1 MLNKMKLSTKLIGGF
16 VIVAI
21 LTLAVGVIGWYGA
34 STLSGNLETIGNNY
48 LKSIKYLGETKEGQ
62 TAMKAAERW
71 LLNPK
76 LTVSQ
81 RQDVYNEMSTS
92 WPEIDNSV
100 KLYLACGQDATEA
113 SLWKTAE
120 TLWDKWK
127 TCQVEFLKL
136 SEAYDGD
143 MSDANLNAMNDYTI
157 NVKGPAFSDAEKAL
171 QAVIDYNNQ
180 MAEKTS
186 AAANASATV
195 ITAVTIVG
203 MILGTAIALTLGIFL
218 SISITKPLLA
228 AVNGLNEGAQQV
240 ASASEQL
247 SASSQQLA
255 EGNAEQASSIEETS
269 STLEESASMVQQNSE
284 NTKQAAML
292 AGQTK
297 AFADKGNGE
306 MQEMM
311 SSMGEIKKS
320 SDQIAKII
328 KVIDEI
334 AFQTNILALNA
345 AVEAARAG
353 DAGMGFA
360 VVAEEVR
367 NLAQRSAQAAKDTA
381 AIIETNI
388 ELSEKGV
395 NVAKKVGESLSEITI
410 QAKKVNE
417 LMDEIA
423 AASQEQTQ
431 GIGQINKA
439 IAQME
444 KVTQM
449 SASSAEECASSSEE
463 LSAQALNLREIVQQL
478 VKLVNGRSEQELLS
492 QSGVNTGTGAYR
504 NAAAH
509 PVQAALH
516 SNEMHVIK
524 AIDSHGK
531 SASGANMPGHGPD
544 TGKPGKKT
552 YVVNPEEVIPLEH
565 DKKDF

>member
-1 MLNKMKLSTKLIGGF
+1 MLNNFKLSARLGLGFSIILILMIVMVGVVFISMNAIQDRLDKIVNENDYKLSLCNDMSQA
-16 VIVAI
+16 VHIVARVMRTI
-21 LTLAVGVIGWYGA
+21 AL
-34 STLSGNLETIGNNY
+34 LEDETDKQNEFKKIEEARQNY
-48 LKSIKYLGETKEGQ
+48 D
-62 TAMKAAERW
+62 TAW
-71 LLNPK
+71 
-76 LTVSQ
+76 
-81 RQDVYNEMSTS
+81 
-92 WPEIDNSV
+92 
-100 KLYLACGQDATEA
+100 
-113 SLWKTAE
+113 
-120 TLWDKWK
+120 
-127 TCQVEFLKL
+127 
-136 SEAYDGD
+136 
-143 MSDANLNAMNDYTI
+143 
-157 NVKGPAFSDAEKAL
+157 KAL
-171 QAVIDYNNQ
+171 QATAASEQAKVFRTNIDNAKTAARPLNDEVIQLAMANKAKEAIELLMDQAAPATQAWQDALDENIKFQKDNNQ
-180 MAEKTS
+180 KDADAAKS
-186 AAANASATV
+186 AYASTLLIMFSLAGV
-195 ITAVTIVG
+195 SLLAGIIIAVF
-203 MILGTAIALTLGIFL
+203 LTR
-218 SISITKPLLA
+218 SITRPINTIA
-228 AVNGLNEGAQQV
+228 GSLNEGAQQV

-284 NTKQAAML
+284 NTKQAALL
-292 AGQTK
+292 AGQAKTS
-297 AFADKGNGE
+297 ADKGNAE

-311 SSMGEIKKS
+311 KSMGEIKKS
-320 SDQIAKII
+320 SDQISKII

-395 NVAKKVGESLSEITI
+395 NAAKQVGDVLSEITV

-439 IAQME
+439 VSQME

-449 SASSAEECASSSEE
+449 NASSAEECASSSEE

-478 VKLVNGRSEQELLS
+478 VRLVNGSKAQNALDYASSAAPSPHRAADAFH
-492 QSGVNTGTGAYR
+492 QSTAPRQLATI
-504 NAAAH
+504 H
-509 PVQAALH
+509 PAGDIH
-516 SNEMHVIK
+516 SVK
-524 AIDSHGK
+524 AIG
-531 SASGANMPGHGPD
+531 SG
-544 TGKPGKKT
+544 TKKPSFAKAADLHPAGNTVSKKT
-552 YVVNPEEVIPLEH
+552 YIVNPEDVIPLDQ

>member
-1 MLNKMKLSTKLIGGF
+1 MLKNFKLSARLGLGF
-16 VIVAI
+16 GVVLVLMMIITVIVFISMNSIQDRLEGIVNDNVYKLGLCQDMTDSVHIVARVMRTVA
-21 LTLAVGVIGWYGA
+21 LLDDQADMETEYKKMEEARQAYDAAWKALLA
-34 STLSGNLETIGNNY
+34 TT
-48 LKSIKYLGETKEGQ
+48 
-62 TAMKAAERW
+62 
-71 LLNPK
+71 
-76 LTVSQ
+76 
-81 RQDVYNEMSTS
+81 
-92 WPEIDNSV
+92 
-100 KLYLACGQDATEA
+100 ATE
-113 SLWKTAE
+113 
-120 TLWDKWK
+120 
-127 TCQVEFLKL
+127 QGQ
-136 SEAYDGD
+136 AYRT
-143 MSDANLNAMNDYTI
+143 NIENAMNKARPLNDKVVDLAMANNDAETVRI
-157 NVKGPAFSDAEKAL
+157 LMDEAGPATQSWQDALDENMKFQEDNNTKDAE
-171 QAVIDYNNQ
+171 
-180 MAEKTS
+180 
-186 AAANASATV
+186 AANSAYTSTLV
-195 ITAVTIVG
+195 LMFSLAGVSLLAGILIAVF
-203 MILGTAIALTLGIFL
+203 LTR
-218 SISITKPLLA
+218 SITKPIN
-228 AVNGLNEGAQQV
+228 VIVDGLNEGAQQV

-269 STLEESASMVQQNSE
+269 STLEESASMVQQNAE

-297 AFADKGNGE
+297 TVADKGNAE

-311 SSMGEIKKS
+311 TSMGEIKKS

-345 AVEAARAG
+345 VVEAARAG

-395 NVAKKVGESLSEITI
+395 SVAKKVGESLSEITV

-439 IAQME
+439 IMQME

-463 LSAQALNLREIVQQL
+463 LSAQALKLREIVQQL
-478 VKLVNGRSEQELLS
+478 VSVVNGNADKDMLAQ
-492 QSGVNTGTGAYR
+492 
-504 NAAAH
+504 NAAGAGFNSRYH
-509 PVQAALH
+509 NTALH
-516 SNEMHVIK
+516 QNAATLHPGDTHGIK
-524 AIDSHGK
+524 AIDSQNK
-531 SASGANMPGHGPD
+531 NASYIGAPSHASD
-544 TGKPGKKT
+544 TNKPGKKT
-552 YVVNPEEVIPLEH
+552 HIVNPEEVIPLDQ